1 MTRRQAG
8 AGIIAS
14 AALAA
19 APTVAASQELKPLI
33 MRKRRCEERRICTG
47 VDKLDLLERAS
58 LRNRHQGPSIMG
70 FEVPVFEVVLELS
83 HAG

>member
-33 MRKRRCEERRICTG
+33 MRKRRCEKRECAQ
-47 VDKLDLLERAS
+47 V
-58 LRNRHQGPSIMG
+58 SI
-70 FEVPVFEVVLELS
+70 S
-83 HAG
+83 

>member
-47 VDKLDLLERAS
+47 VDKLDLLEQHFTTPNLPDKCSWIFVRAS
-58 LRNRHQGPSIMG
+58 ILRR
-70 FEVPVFEVVLELS
+70 
-83 HAG
+83 